1 MCIYIYIIV
10 SSFIMFNLVSKLSQA
25 SSVLKKAHK
34 KRRKQHK
41 TLVNPSATSRHN
53 SPMTEGGIAMG
64 TLSSTKSEPHR
75 RYFWGS
81 GRNGA
86 DSAGKSW
93 IMIQVQHPQVAI
105 KRCLMDFGTT
115 AIDLITCSHPTSMC
129 WSRDEHDPFKKQTT
143 TPISQVLLPL
153 AMCCKEH
160 FNPQGQLRSHLRC
173 SCGHNSSTF
182 EPCRSLAS
190 RTSRVEADN
199 NERFQ
204 TKCCEIIPP
213 TATSTLDSRSL
224 KITQTFGILES
235 HGIAAFWE
243 FHAKATKAMLP
254 WESLPIVFAP
264 DAQLRLLECANTFES
279 YGPVWA

>member
-1 MCIYIYIIV
+1 MR
-10 SSFIMFNLVSKLSQA
+10 QWP
-25 SSVLKKAHK
+25 HW
-34 KRRKQHK
+34 
-41 TLVNPSATSRHN
+41 
-53 SPMTEGGIAMG
+53 GGFG
-64 TLSSTKSEPHR
+64 
-75 RYFWGS
+75 
-81 GRNGA
+81 
-86 DSAGKSW
+86 GKSW
-93 IMIQVQHPQVAI
+93 IMIQVQHPQVDI

-115 AIDLITCSHPTSMC
+115 AIHSITCSHPTSMF
-129 WSRDEHDPFKKQTT
+129 WSRDEHDPLKKQTT

-224 KITQTFGILES
+224 KITQAFGILES
-235 HGIAAFWE
+235 HGMAAF
-243 FHAKATKAMLP
+243 
-254 WESLPIVFAP
+254 
-264 DAQLRLLECANTFES
+264 
-279 YGPVWA
+279 